1 MQQKYSCMALANM
14 SLSSFEHLG
23 IFCSAGVLRQ
33 CVVLVYSDVTNVQEA
48 VGQLLCNLSY
58 HRPLVPIMLENEVL
72 GAVKRLE
79 SSIMPE
85 VRRKAEITTSNFLR
99 NTARRTTR
107 RRGGSVCMRDE
118 YMGADAF
125 SMGIEGGRFTSD
137 MVLQHRHVKP
147 LVHYTTWDEW
157 GSQLDRL
164 GFLQEKT
171 PQICDLYFETF
182 VDEPLEIHFAK
193 AIGEQM
199 DQEDDNEH
207 WNSGPSKRG
216 GMLGGVYMQKGRTR
230 CGKMWEDLCFNLP
243 CWCGVKTIKL
253 EGGVDDSEKKKKKKK
268 KKSTKKKTKGTRIDD
283 RFKHDIIEEP
293 KNGSINEIKI
303 THREILIYKPVNGF
317 VGEDTFRFNLSN
329 GVIRSNVATCKIRV
343 SAKNWPPKQLLET
356 EELHRALFDCNS
368 A

>member
-23 IFCSAGVLRQ
+23 IFCQAGVLRQ

-58 HRPLVPIMLENEVL
+58 HRPLVPIMLDNEVL

-118 YMGADAF
+118 FMGADAF

-171 PQICDLYFETF
+171 PQICDLIFETF

-193 AIGEQM
+193 SIVDQM
-199 DQEDDNEH
+199 DQEDEDDT
-207 WNSGPSKRG
+207 WKGSSTQSIC
-216 GMLGGVYMQKGRTR
+216 MQRANR
-230 CGKMWEDLCFNLP
+230 MWQDLLMF
-243 CWCGVKTIKL
+243 WCGCGTIML
-253 EGGVDDSEKKKKKKK
+253 DGDGGDTKAKSEKSKKKKKK
-268 KKSTKKKTKGTRIDD
+268 KKKTKGTRIDD
-283 RFKHDIIEEP
+283 RFKHEIIEEP
-293 KNGSINEIKI
+293 RNGSINEIKI

-317 VGEDTFRFNLSN
+317 VGEDTFRFNLTN

-343 SAKNWPPKQLLET
+343 SAKNWPPREYG
-356 EELHRALFDCNS
+356 EDDDDELQRVLFDRNS